1 MIMADVRVL
10 GAHCS
15 GKVCD
20 VAPAL
25 VDSVSCDTDQ
35 LPPAA
40 DIRAA
45 RTGQRV
51 RRTERR
57 MRYRYDSRGRAGS
70 YAGRPGQ
77 RWRYASR
84 LAKAGYIAGSFVTV
98 LVVLASLG
106 ATRSTGT

>member
-1 MIMADVRVL
+1 
-10 GAHCS
+10 
-15 GKVCD
+15 
-20 VAPAL
+20 
-25 VDSVSCDTDQ
+25 
-35 LPPAA
+35 
-40 DIRAA
+40 
-45 RTGQRV
+45 
-51 RRTERR
+51 

>member
-1 MIMADVRVL
+1 
-10 GAHCS
+10 
-15 GKVCD
+15 
-20 VAPAL
+20 
-25 VDSVSCDTDQ
+25 
-35 LPPAA
+35 
-40 DIRAA
+40 
-45 RTGQRV
+45 
-51 RRTERR
+51 

-106 ATRSTGT
+106 AYAVYRHLTGNISTVRVTGLSPPRRPARRARSR